1 MKIAIVYH
9 SVTGT
14 TAQLADAVAAGCN
27 FVCEASAV
35 LLRIEGS
42 DISQGRYHNKDL
54 LQSIDQ
60 ADAVI
65 FGSPTFMG
73 TVSAQFKAF
82 ADATSDEYW
91 GKQLWAD
98 KIAAGFTVGT
108 SYCGDTLH
116 SLHYLQILAAQH
128 GMLWAGL
135 DLAGAGDAKAPNRL
149 GAQAGVIVRAVD
161 SAIEECDRQTGFYL
175 GQRVARLVG
184 RFNKPTVQHQIAPET
199 QSFQS

>member
-9 SVTGT
+9 SVSGT
-14 TAQLADAVAAGCN
+14 TAQLAKAVAAGCN
-27 FVCEASAV
+27 SVPQASAV
-35 LLRIEGS
+35 LVRIEGA
-42 DISQGRYHNKDL
+42 DITQGRYHNTAV

-73 TVSAQFKAF
+73 SVSAQFKAF
-82 ADATSDEYW
+82 ADATAGEYW

-108 SYCGDTLH
+108 GYCGDTLH
-116 SLHYLQILAAQH
+116 SLHYLQILAAQQ

-161 SAIEECDRQTGFYL
+161 GAVAERDLQTGFYL
-175 GQRVARLVG
+175 GQRVARLASRLIKAG
-184 RFNKPTVQHQIAPET
+184 DKTMLMRQL
-199 QSFQS
+199 

>member
-14 TAQLADAVAAGCN
+14 TAQLAEAVAAGCN
-27 FVCEASAV
+27 SVPQASAV
-35 LLRIEGS
+35 LLRIEGA
-42 DISQGRYHNKDL
+42 DITQGRYHNTAV
-54 LQSIDQ
+54 LQCIDQ

-73 TVSAQFKAF
+73 SVSAQFKAF
-82 ADATSDEYW
+82 ADATAGEYW

-108 SYCGDTLH
+108 GYCGDTLH
-116 SLHYLQILAAQH
+116 SLHYLQILAAQQ

-135 DLAGAGDAKAPNRL
+135 DLAGAVDAKAPNRL

-161 SAIEECDRQTGFYL
+161 GAVAECDLQTGFYL
-175 GQRVARLVG
+175 GQRVARLASRLIKAG
-184 RFNKPTVQHQIAPET
+184 DKTLLMRQL
-199 QSFQS
+199 

>member
-14 TAQLADAVAAGCN
+14 TAQLAEAVAAGCN
-27 FVCEASAV
+27 SVPQTSAV
-35 LLRIEGS
+35 LLRIEGA
-42 DISQGRYHNKDL
+42 DITQGRYHNTVV

-73 TVSAQFKAF
+73 SVSAQFKAF
-82 ADATSDEYW
+82 ADATAGEYW

-108 SYCGDTLH
+108 GYCGDTLH
-116 SLHYLQILAAQH
+116 SLHYLQILAAQQ

-161 SAIEECDRQTGFYL
+161 GAVAECDLQTGFYL
-175 GQRVARLVG
+175 GQRVARLASRLIKAG
-184 RFNKPTVQHQIAPET
+184 DKTLLMRQL
-199 QSFQS
+199 

>member
-1 MKIAIVYH
+1 MNVAIVYH

-14 TAQLADAVAAGCN
+14 TVRLAEAVADGCHS
-27 FVCEASAV
+27 VPEVTAA
-35 LLRIEGS
+35 LLRIEAA
-42 DISQGRYHNKDL
+42 DIEQGRYHNRTVINA
-54 LQSIDQ
+54 IDR

-73 TVSAQFKAF
+73 SVSAQFKAF
-82 ADATSDEYW
+82 ADATAGEYW
-91 GKQLWAD
+91 GEQLWAD

-108 SYCGDTLH
+108 GYCGDTLH
-116 SLHYLQILAAQH
+116 SLHYLQILAAQQ

-135 DLAGAGDAKAPNRL
+135 DLAGAGDRKAPNRL

-161 SAIEECDRQTGFYL
+161 GAIETPDLHTAFYL

-184 RFNKPTVQHQIAPET
+184 RFRVVTTQIERVQQL
-199 QSFQS
+199 

>member
-1 MKIAIVYH
+1 MNVAIVYH

-14 TAQLADAVAAGCN
+14 TARLAEAVADGCHS
-27 FVCEASAV
+27 VPEVTAA
-35 LLRIEGS
+35 LLRIEAA
-42 DISQGRYHNKDL
+42 DIEQGRYHNRTVINA
-54 LQSIDQ
+54 IDR

-73 TVSAQFKAF
+73 SVSAQFKAF
-82 ADATSDEYW
+82 ADATAGEYW
-91 GKQLWAD
+91 GEQLWAD

-108 SYCGDTLH
+108 GYCGDTLH
-116 SLHYLQILAAQH
+116 SLHYLQILAAQQ

-135 DLAGAGDAKAPNRL
+135 DLAGAGDRKAPNRL

-161 SAIEECDRQTGFYL
+161 GAIETPDLHTAFYL

-184 RFNKPTVQHQIAPET
+184 RFRVVTTQIERVQQL
-199 QSFQS
+199 

>member
-1 MKIAIVYH
+1 MNIAIVYH

-14 TAQLADAVAAGCN
+14 TAQLAEAVASGCCS
-27 FVCEASAV
+27 VAATTAV
-35 LLRIEGS
+35 LLRIEAA
-42 DISQGRYHNKDL
+42 DIEQGRYSNRAL
-54 LQSIDQ
+54 IEAIDQ

-73 TVSAQFKAF
+73 SVSAQFKAF
-82 ADATSDEYW
+82 ADATSEQYW

-108 SYCGDTLH
+108 GYCGDTLH

-135 DLAGAGDAKAPNRL
+135 DLAGAGDTKAPNRL
-149 GAQAGVIVRAVD
+149 GAQAGVIVRVVNGAV
-161 SAIEECDRQTGFYL
+161 EEPDLQTGFYL
-175 GQRVARLVG
+175 GRRVARLAG
-184 RFNKPTVQHQIAPET
+184 SLIKAEDKTVLMRQL
-199 QSFQS
+199 

>member
-1 MKIAIVYH
+1 MNVAIVYH

-14 TAQLADAVAAGCN
+14 TARLAEAVADGCHS
-27 FVCEASAV
+27 VPEVTAA
-35 LLRIEGS
+35 LLRIEAA
-42 DISQGRYHNKDL
+42 DIEQGRYHNRTVINA
-54 LQSIDQ
+54 IDR

-73 TVSAQFKAF
+73 SVSAQFKAF
-82 ADATSDEYW
+82 ADATAGEYW
-91 GKQLWAD
+91 GEQLWAD

-108 SYCGDTLH
+108 GYCGDTLH
-116 SLHYLQILAAQH
+116 SLHYLQILAAQQ

-135 DLAGAGDAKAPNRL
+135 DLAGAGDRKAPNRL

-161 SAIEECDRQTGFYL
+161 GAIETPDLHTAFYL

-184 RFNKPTVQHQIAPET
+184 RFRVVTSQIERVQQL
-199 QSFQS
+199 

>member
-1 MKIAIVYH
+1 VYH

-14 TAQLADAVAAGCN
+14 TARLAEAVADGCHS
-27 FVCEASAV
+27 VPEVTAA
-35 LLRIEGS
+35 LLRIEAA
-42 DISQGRYHNKDL
+42 DIEQGRYHNRTVINA
-54 LQSIDQ
+54 IDR

-73 TVSAQFKAF
+73 SVSAQFKAF
-82 ADATSDEYW
+82 ADATAGEYW
-91 GKQLWAD
+91 GEQLWAD

-108 SYCGDTLH
+108 GYCGDTLH
-116 SLHYLQILAAQH
+116 SLHYLQILAAQQ

-135 DLAGAGDAKAPNRL
+135 DLAGAGDRKAPNRL

-161 SAIEECDRQTGFYL
+161 GAIETPDLHTAFYL

-184 RFNKPTVQHQIAPET
+184 RFRVVTTQIERVQQL
-199 QSFQS
+199 